1 MNEKQFLMKLNNAI
15 KGLPSDERQD
25 ILNDYEEHF
34 SMGKEEGKTEEEI
47 AAALGIPNK
56 IAKELLAMYH
66 LEKAET
72 HVSTGNMLRAVWAG
86 IGLGFLNLII
96 VLGPFIALIGVV
108 LAGWVT
114 GLAFIISPLLV
125 PVNLLIYPGTF
136 EPFDLFSTII
146 LCGLGLFIVIGMYYL
161 TKVLTNVFV
170 RYLKFNTS
178 LVKGGLSHG

>member
-1 MNEKQFLMKLNNAI
+1 MELNDAI
-15 KGLPSDERQD
+15 KGLSSDERQD

-47 AAALGIPNK
+47 AAALGLPNK

-66 LEKAET
+66 LERAET
-72 HVSTGNMLRAVWAG
+72 NVSTGNMLRAVWAG

-96 VLGPFIALIGVV
+96 VLGPFMALIGIV

-114 GLAFIISPLLV
+114 SLTFILSPLLV

-136 EPFDLFSTII
+136 ELFDLFFSIM
-146 LCGLGLFIVIGMYYL
+146 LCGLGLFIAIGMYYL
-161 TKVLTNVFV
+161 TKTLTHGFV
-170 RYLKFNTS
+170 RYLKLNAS
-178 LVKGGLSHG
+178 LVKGGLTHD